1 MRVTDNDRAKH
12 IEMLLN
18 AFCKEQ
24 KIEMFSSDGR
34 RKSDLIAFTLYG
46 DRQAILKMPLK
57 LAELLKAEDI
67 EILQSGRRGI
77 DYVLVFV
84 VTEKLRLQVQER
96 KERRAKIFYRH
107 ERREDLKNLP
117 IHDRNGNIMPESPD
131 VTISAAQ

>member
-1 MRVTDNDRAKH
+1 MRVTDNDRTKH

-84 VTEKLRLQVQER
+84 VTEKLRLQIREI
-96 KERRAKIFYRH
+96 KERRAKIFYRRD
-107 ERREDLKNLP
+107 RRKDLKNQP
-117 IHDRNGNIMPESPD
+117 IHDRNGNILSESPD
-131 VTISAAQ
+131 VTINAAQ

>member
-84 VTEKLRLQVQER
+84 VTEKLRLQVQEK
-96 KERRAKIFYRH
+96 KERRAKIIYRR
-107 ERREDLKNLP
+107 ERRADLKHEP
-117 IHDRNGNIMPESPD
+117 IHDRNGNIMPENVD
-131 VTISAAQ
+131 VTMGVSL

>member
-1 MRVTDNDRAKH
+1 MRVIDNDRAKH
-12 IEMLLN
+12 IEMLLH

-24 KIEMFSSDGR
+24 KIEMFSSEGR

-57 LAELLKAEDI
+57 LSELLKAEDI

-84 VTEKLRLQVQER
+84 VTEKLRLQIREI
-96 KERRAKIFYRH
+96 KERRAKIFYRRA
-107 ERREDLKNLP
+107 RREDLKNQP